1 MKEGVVSV
9 LMAVHNEKEAFL
21 RTAVGSIFGQT
32 YPHIELIIVDD
43 ASGADCQAVVDDL
56 CNGRKNV
63 KLLHNETNLGLTKS
77 LNRGLALAEGEFV
90 ARMDADD
97 FSLPTRIEKQV
108 GYLVEHPDIDIV
120 GTGVVS
126 FGTESIFMS
135 PAYGYSNDAVQ
146 CCLFFSS
153 ALCHPSVMIRKHFLD
168 ANGLKYD
175 ENVRTGQDYDLWER
189 CSVYGRLAV
198 MSEVLLYYRTHSA
211 QISSTSNKNQNE
223 TSEMVQKRR
232 LGRLGINPT
241 DKEYR
246 CHQLLAGNTD
256 KMITNQDVKSWIDK
270 VLQNNQ
276 SKKLVNQGI
285 LERDLKRRYVL
296 YKLRNRVVLKNFAL
310 KDITIIYKII
320 LGRVKVTMKLYSV
333 RKQMRRIIP
342 NEL

>member
-9 LMAVHNEKEAFL
+9 LMAVHNEKEVFL

-32 YPHIELIIVDD
+32 YPYIELIIVDH

-63 KLLHNETNLGLTKS
+63 KLLHNETNIGLTKS

-108 GYLVEHPDIDIV
+108 GYLAEHPDVDIV

-126 FGTESIFMS
+126 FGAESIFMS
-135 PAYGYSNDAVQ
+135 PAFGYNNDEAQ

-153 ALCHPSVMIRKHFLD
+153 TLCHPSVMIRKHFLD

-198 MSEVLLYYRTHSA
+198 MQEVLLYYRTHSA
-211 QISSTSNKNQNE
+211 QISSTSNKNQNQ

-232 LGRLGINPT
+232 LVRLGINPT

-246 CHQLLAGNTD
+246 CHQLLAGKTD
-256 KMITNQDVKSWIDK
+256 ESITPQDVESWIDK
-270 VLQNNQ
+270 IVQNNQ
-276 SKKLVNQGI
+276 CQKLVNQHI
-285 LERDLKRRYVL
+285 LEHDLNRRYTL
-296 YKLRNRVVLKNFAL
+296 YKMRNRVFLKNL
-310 KDITIIYKII
+310 SMKDFVFLSGII
-320 LGRVKVTMKLYSV
+320 LGRVKTTLKLYSV
-333 RKQMRRIIP
+333 RKQMRRISP